1 MGVSTLKKTLKEYNQ
16 KLKQSNCI
24 PPSDVFII

>member
-1 MGVSTLKKTLKEYNQ
+1 MGVSTLKKTLNKNNQ